1 MQLALTST
9 THFGGPSSIFSL
21 LVATG
26 RLLAGSCRTRT
37 QPLCTWMPGKASTYI
52 LSRRMDSCGKQLR
65 SRGQEDR
72 MLSQP
77 WGNSADQLAASTEQ
91 GLVASER
98 QSAPAHLPDEDG
110 EQGDRDTSAQATH
123 ERSKCQFWKPPVPP
137 SWRPLYVDEGPRI
150 SLSGRGWRGDSL
162 HRKLQGDCHIQMPWL
177 RASMLQQS
185 FGEVRWCCFIT
196 LIYPVLHP

>member
-1 MQLALTST
+1 MDARQSVNIYLIKENGLLWKAIKVQRARGSYAKPAL
-9 THFGGPSSIFSL
+9 
-21 LVATG
+21 
-26 RLLAGSCRTRT
+26 
-37 QPLCTWMPGKASTYI
+37 GK
-52 LSRRMDSCGKQLR
+52 LSRS
-65 SRGQEDR
+65 
-72 MLSQP
+72 
-77 WGNSADQLAASTEQ
+77 ASTEQ

-123 ERSKCQFWKPPVPP
+123 ERSKCQFWKLPVPP
-137 SWRPLYVDEGPRI
+137 SWRPLYVDEGPGI

-162 HRKLQGDCHIQMPWL
+162 HRKLQGDCHTQMPWL

-185 FGEVRWCCFIT
+185 LREVRWCCFIT